1 MSLLSPPSDTFKA
14 SVSSEALNGTV
25 TNGVHPSFRQR
36 LSHERTLLEEALP
49 YRELSLVAEASR
61 RSKDP
66 VYSAHRWWARRP
78 PLVMRGLLLAASL
91 SEATDEGTFWSLF
104 ESSTP
109 SLSGLHVHDPFAG
122 GGSTL
127 VEAARLGASVS
138 GTDVDPLAV
147 ELVRHEIESIDAKAF
162 GRAADQLLEFLR
174 QRVGH
179 LFHEPN
185 TTWTPVHYFYL
196 HEVTCPNCD
205 NCGLLYRDLVIA
217 RRSSKAGSVVR
228 DSAIT
233 AFCPSCFEIHGLQ
246 RADRKQLR
254 CCGRRYPLYSGT
266 YRGSRYNC
274 PHCGHKSNHA
284 ELQSGQAP
292 RRLLALEET
301 RDGAPRRFRK
311 PTASDLALQEIS
323 SQYLN
328 EHMGEMEVPHY
339 QFRGDRVDPRPVSY
353 GVQALRDLFTDRQTA
368 VFGHAFRWVKENL
381 TPDNRINRAL
391 RLALSNALAT
401 NNRLCSYARDYGRL
415 APLFSLR
422 GYALPAMPVELNAFH
437 ESAGRGTL
445 KRNFDRVQRSSAK
458 HIRRHTWDLASG
470 KVRRFDAD
478 YTSGVQE
485 VNMACG
491 SAHAIEKFLPTP
503 QDICVF
509 DPPYFDFIAYSE
521 LSEFYRGWWAEQ
533 ELGGTPLVPDKDDP
547 VGSFGKKLAGEIK
560 PMVEALHK
568 GSPLAFSY
576 HSTASDAWEAIAQ
589 ALDDLN
595 LVVTALWPLK
605 TDSHMGLH
613 ADDGNCEWDIIV
625 VCRKR
630 WECVVSKLPI
640 ESADDWIERLHPLL
654 VRESDRT
661 SMNLAIRMAAGRFGY
676 QAPRSK
682 YERNPTAPGNRD
694 PK

>member
-1 MSLLSPPSDTFKA
+1 MGCCLSLLSRPSETVKA
-14 SVSSEALNGTV
+14 SLFAGGLNGTV
-25 TNGVHPSFRQR
+25 SKTVQPTASQSLPHS
-36 LSHERTLLEEALP
+36 RTFLEEALP
-49 YRELSLVAEASR
+49 FRELSLIAEASR

-91 SEATDEGTFWSLF
+91 PEDTDMGAYWSLF
-104 ESSTP
+104 ESSAP

-147 ELVRHEIESIDAKAF
+147 ELVRHELESVDQKAF
-162 GRAADQLLEFLR
+162 GHAADLLLEFLR

-179 LFHEPN
+179 LFHGPD

-196 HEVTCPNCD
+196 HEVMCPK
-205 NCGLLYRDLVIA
+205 CGECGPLYKDLVIA
-217 RRSSKAGSVVR
+217 RRSDKAGSVVR
-228 DSAIT
+228 DSAIV
-233 AFCPSCFEIHGLQ
+233 AFCPNCFEIHGLQ
-246 RADRKQLR
+246 RSDRKQLR
-254 CCGRRYPLYSGT
+254 CCGRRYPLYAGT
-266 YRGSRYNC
+266 YKGSRYNC
-274 PHCGHKSNHA
+274 SHCGHKSNHA

-301 RDGAPRRFRK
+301 HDGAPRRFRK
-311 PTASDLALQEIS
+311 PAASDLALLEVA
-323 SQYLN
+323 SQYLEEHIN
-328 EHMGEMEVPHY
+328 EMDVPDY
-339 QFRGDRVDPRPVSY
+339 EFMPDRVDARPVSY
-353 GVQALRDLFTDRQTA
+353 GIHALRDLFTDRQTA
-368 VFGHAFRWVKENL
+368 LFGHAFRWVKEN
-381 TPDNRINRAL
+381 PDSDNRVNRAL

-422 GYALPAMPVELNAFH
+422 SYALPAMPVELNVFH

-445 KRNFDRVQRSSAK
+445 KRNLDRVRRSSTK
-458 HIRRHTWDLASG
+458 QIRRHTWDVAAG

-478 YTSGVQE
+478 YSASVQE
-485 VNMACG
+485 VNMECG
-491 SAHAIEKFLPTP
+491 PAHAIQKFLHTP

-521 LSEFYRGWWAEQ
+521 LSEFYRGWWTER

-547 VGSFGKKLAGEIK
+547 VGSFGNKLARELK
-560 PMVEALHK
+560 PMIDALHE

-576 HSTASDAWEAIAQ
+576 HSASHEAWEAIAL
-589 ALDDLN
+589 ALDDLG
-595 LVVTALWPLK
+595 LLVTALWPVK

-613 ADDGNCEWDIIV
+613 ADDGNCEWDLIV

-630 WECVVSKLPI
+630 AECKTSELPMS
-640 ESADDWIERLHPLL
+640 SANDWVERLEPLV

-661 SMNLAIRMAAGRFGY
+661 SMDLAIRMAASRFGI
-676 QAPRSK
+676 PS
-682 YERNPTAPGNRD
+682 
-694 PK
+694 PKEQV

>member
-1 MSLLSPPSDTFKA
+1 MSPLSPPSDTLKA
-14 SVSSEALNGTV
+14 SLPSGGHNGTV
-25 TNGVHPSFRQR
+25 TSSVQTYVRQR
-36 LSHERTLLEEALP
+36 PSHNRTLLEGALP
-49 YRELSLVAEASR
+49 FRELSLIAEASR

-91 SEATDEGTFWSLF
+91 PEDTDAATYWGLF
-104 ESSTP
+104 ESSAP
-109 SLSGLHVHDPFAG
+109 ALSGLHVHDPFAG

-147 ELVRHEIESIDAKAF
+147 ELVRHEIESVDEQTF
-162 GRAADQLLEFLR
+162 GRAADRLFEFLQ

-179 LFHEPN
+179 LFHGPN
-185 TTWTPVHYFYL
+185 TKWTPVHYFYL
-196 HEVTCPNCD
+196 HEVICPV
-205 NCGLLYRDLVIA
+205 CGECNSLYKDLVIA
-217 RRSSKAGSVVR
+217 RRSNKVGSVVR
-228 DSAIT
+228 DSAIV
-233 AFCPSCFEIHGLQ
+233 AFCPNCFEIHGLQ
-246 RADRKQLR
+246 QADRKQLR
-254 CCGRRYPLYSGT
+254 CCGRRFPLYAGT

-301 RDGAPRRFRK
+301 CDGVPRRFRK
-311 PTASDLALQEIS
+311 PTPSDLSFLDIA
-323 SQYLN
+323 SQYLE
-328 EHMGEMEVPHY
+328 EHIDEIDVPDY
-339 QFRGDRVDPRPVSY
+339 EFRRDRVDARPVSY
-353 GVQALRDLFTDRQTA
+353 GVHALRKLFTDRQIA
-368 VFGHAFRWVKENL
+368 VFGHAFRWVKEN
-381 TPDNRINRAL
+381 TDPDHRVNRAL

-422 GYALPAMPVELNAFH
+422 SYALPAMPVELNPFH
-437 ESAGRGTL
+437 VSAGRGTL

-458 HIRRHTWDLASG
+458 LVRRHTWDVASG

-478 YTSGVQE
+478 YSAGVLE
-485 VNMACG
+485 VDMECG
-491 SAHAIEKFLPTP
+491 PARAIERSLHTP

-521 LSEFYRGWWAEQ
+521 LSEFYRGWWAEH
-533 ELGGTPLVPDKDDP
+533 ELGGAPLVPDKDDP
-547 VGSFGKKLAGEIK
+547 VGSFGNALAGELK
-560 PMVEALHK
+560 PMVEALHG

-576 HSTASDAWEAIAQ
+576 HSAASQAWEAIAV
-589 ALDDLN
+589 ALDDLD
-595 LVVTALWPLK
+595 LVVTALWPVK

-613 ADDGNCEWDIIV
+613 TDDGNCEWDLIV

-630 WECVVSKLPI
+630 SECEISTLPMA
-640 ESADDWIERLHPLL
+640 SADVWVERLHPLF
-654 VRESDRT
+654 VRDSDRT
-661 SMNLAIRMAAGRFGY
+661 SMNLAIRMAAGRFGVPS
-676 QAPRSK
+676 PR
-682 YERNPTAPGNRD
+682 EQV
-694 PK
+694 

>member
-1 MSLLSPPSDTFKA
+1 MSSLSPPSDTLKA
-14 SVSSEALNGTV
+14 SLPRGSHNGTV
-25 TNGVHPSFRQR
+25 ARSDQPPHRRGPS
-36 LSHERTLLEEALP
+36 HIRTLLEEALP
-49 YRELSLVAEASR
+49 FRELSLIAEASR

-91 SEATDEGTFWSLF
+91 PEDTDAETFWSLF
-104 ESSTP
+104 ESSAP
-109 SLSGLHVHDPFAG
+109 ALSGLHVHDPFAG

-147 ELVRHEIESIDAKAF
+147 EIVRHEIESVDEQSF
-162 GRAADQLLEFLR
+162 GRAADRLFEFLQ

-179 LFHEPN
+179 LFQGLSAE
-185 TTWTPVHYFYL
+185 WTPVHYFYL
-196 HEVTCPNCD
+196 HEVTCPG
-205 NCGLLYRDLVIA
+205 CGERGPLYKDLVIA
-217 RRSSKAGSVVR
+217 RRSKKGGSVVR
-228 DSAIT
+228 GSAIV
-233 AFCPSCFEIHGLQ
+233 AFCPNCFEIHGLQ
-246 RADRKQLR
+246 RADRTQLR
-254 CCGRRYPLYSGT
+254 CCSRRYPLYAGT

-301 RDGAPRRFRK
+301 CDGVPRRFRK
-311 PTASDLALQEIS
+311 PTPSDLSLLEIAS
-323 SQYLN
+323 RYLE
-328 EHMGEMEVPHY
+328 EHIDEIDVPDY
-339 QFRGDRVDPRPVSY
+339 EFRRDRVDARPVSY
-353 GVQALRDLFTDRQTA
+353 GVHKLRQLFTDRQIA
-368 VFGHAFRWVKENL
+368 VFGHAFRWVKENSA
-381 TPDNRINRAL
+381 PDLRVNRAL

-422 GYALPAMPVELNAFH
+422 CYALPAMPVELNPFH
-437 ESAGRGTL
+437 VSAGRGTL

-458 HIRRHTWDLASG
+458 LVRRYTWDLASG

-478 YTSGVQE
+478 YSAGVRE
-485 VNMACG
+485 VDMECG
-491 SAHAIEKFLPTP
+491 PAQAIKRSLQTR

-521 LSEFYRGWWAEQ
+521 LSEFYRGWWANH
-533 ELGGTPLVPDKDDP
+533 ELGGTPLVPDADDP
-547 VGSFGKKLAGEIK
+547 VGSFGNALAGELR
-560 PMVEALHK
+560 PMVEALHV

-576 HSTASDAWEAIAQ
+576 HSAAHEAWEAIAV
-589 ALDDLN
+589 ALDDLD
-595 LVVTALWPLK
+595 LVVTALWPVK

-613 ADDGNCEWDIIV
+613 THDGNCEWDLIV

-630 WECVVSKLPI
+630 LECDISILPI
-640 ESADDWIERLHPLL
+640 ASADVWVERLHPLF

-661 SMNLAIRMAAGRFGY
+661 SMNLAIRMAAGRFGVL
-676 QAPRSK
+676 S
-682 YERNPTAPGNRD
+682 
-694 PK
+694 PKEQV